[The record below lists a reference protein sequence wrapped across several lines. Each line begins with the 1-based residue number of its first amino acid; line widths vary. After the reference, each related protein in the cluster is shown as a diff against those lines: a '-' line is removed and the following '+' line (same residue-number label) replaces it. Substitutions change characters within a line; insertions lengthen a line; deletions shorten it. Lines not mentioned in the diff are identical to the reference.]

1 MTQTPESRQWAMILH
16 LSQFAGFVVPLAG
29 LVVPIVIWQIKKE
42 EFPELDAHGRIVAN
56 WIITELILGVI
67 FFILIFLVVGIFLL
81 IALSVVGIAFPIIG
95 GLKANEGEIWKYP
108 LSIKFF

>member
-1 MTQTPESRQWAMILH
+1 MILH
-16 LSQFAGFVVPLAG
+16 LSQFAGFVVPVAG

-42 EFPELDAHGRIVAN
+42 EFPELDAHGRVVAN

-67 FFILIFLVVGIFLL
+67 SFILVFVVVGIFLL

-95 GLKANEGEIWKYP
+95 GLKANEGKLWNYP
-108 LSIKFF
+108 LSFKFL